1 MDEHKEISLS
11 LFQFASNVVGT
22 DKISSVSIIKDD
34 KVYKKYSYSS
44 TDGDKIPSVI
54 FSLSDIL
61 PEEELISEVSEDF
74 KDRVYLTKSK
84 FPGII

>member
-1 MDEHKEISLS
+1 MTESPQIGLS
-11 LFQFASNVVGT
+11 LLQMARNIIGNDNV
-22 DKISSVSIIKDD
+22 SSIKLIKGDEILHE
-34 KVYKKYSYSS
+34 YTYSDTSM
-44 TDGDKIPSVI
+44 DKIPSVL

-61 PEEELISEVSEDF
+61 PPEKLISEVSEDF